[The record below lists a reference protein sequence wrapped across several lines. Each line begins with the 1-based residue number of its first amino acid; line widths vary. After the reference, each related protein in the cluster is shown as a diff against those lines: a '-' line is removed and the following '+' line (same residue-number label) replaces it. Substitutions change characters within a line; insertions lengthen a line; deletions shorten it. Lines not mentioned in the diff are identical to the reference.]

1 VIKRLKVSIEPRP
14 TRARISQCKAKAQL
28 LLDERVEQRQSKRST
43 IEQQEFSQV
52 YEEYQKALTASDSL
66 DYDDLL
72 LRCAELLRA
81 HPQCVSNIEA
91 VLIDEFQDTNIV
103 QLELMK
109 LFSCKNKRVTI
120 VGDPDQSIYGFR
132 SAEIQNLTRMQ
143 LYYPETSVIHLE
155 ENYRSSAAVLR
166 CAQVVIEQDIMRPNK
181 RLRPT
186 HCSGSFPVL
195 RRLPSPHDEAK
206 WIVAEIRR
214 VKAMTGNLT
223 TFSDYAILIR
233 SAHLSLLIEN
243 ALGKA
248 GMPYR
253 MVGGYRFF
261 DRDEIRTLLDYL
273 RTISQ
278 PNNNAA
284 LSAII
289 NVPSRKIGDE
299 SLKEL
304 LRLADEKG
312 ESLWVIVQ
320 NLTRGNLP
328 MKKKLTRPAEQN
340 LCKLVALIREAKKR
354 MLTVP
359 AESTAKFL
367 LELCIRRLA
376 YKDYL
381 RVKHPED
388 HENRWA
394 NVEEL
399 LSQATDVAESSS
411 NAGGVGLGDSLPE
424 IEGLEKQQA
433 DGNDEALA
441 NFLANITLSSD
452 LQAKEDGQEQECI
465 TISTIHSAKGLEWPF
480 VFIPA
485 VYTGSIP
492 HSRAEDTDEERRL
505 LYVAMTRAQALL
517 YLTCPLRQPRSDTE
531 TILSSFLPQKL
542 HWYFLQLGPDIT
554 DEVVRDVALILR
566 RSLPS
571 QEELVKGLE
580 SLSERES
587 SRDNLWPADGSAKP
601 RQWWDFEEEATSK
614 RKRVGMEVDKRDD
627 LCILQNQKNNIE
639 DIGTI
644 METTMTSSNSFTL
657 ASNSVGFST
666 AARHLE
672 LNPPRQV
679 QNEPNL
685 RIKDDPPDGLRAT
698 SKPKQGN
705 AKVGTRQGSLANF
718 FNRGTF
724 GSTVKSDAFK
734 PSTAPKPEP
743 ELPSY
748 INIHAKQSSHNI
760 PTAFTSHKIS
770 NQPAALKRP
779 QLLVETST
787 GKRKQYGFLSSSP
800 TREGTLGQPFEGS
813 SSVQAEASNTQAG
826 IHTSRTKSV
835 TTLHTTSMDI
845 LQRQGE
851 IGVRKTYGIRRE
863 MNGWEKRK
871 NK

>member
-14 TRARISQCKAKAQL
+14 TRSRISRCKAKAQL
-28 LLDERVEQRQSKRST
+28 LDERPEQLKSKRT
-43 IEQQEFSQV
+43 TLDQQEFSQV
-52 YEEYQKALTASDSL
+52 YEEYQNALAASDSL

-91 VLIDEFQDTNIV
+91 VLIDEFQDTNTV

-109 LFSCKNKRVTI
+109 LFACKNKRVTI

-132 SAEIQNLTRMQ
+132 SAEIQNLIRMQ
-143 LYYPETSVIHLE
+143 QYYSDTSVIHLE

-166 CAQVVIEQDIMRPNK
+166 CAQEVIEQDAVRPNK
-181 RLRPT
+181 RLKAT
-186 HCSGSFPVL
+186 HCYGSFPVL
-195 RRLPSPHDEAK
+195 RKLPSPYDEAK

-214 VKAMTGNLT
+214 VKAMTGNMT
-223 TFSDYAILIR
+223 SFSDYAILIR

-253 MVGGYRFF
+253 MVGGHRFF

-289 NVPSRKIGDE
+289 NVPSRKIGEE

-304 LRLADEKG
+304 MRLADETG
-312 ESLWVIVQ
+312 DSLWVIVQ
-320 NLTRGNLP
+320 KLTHGDLA

-354 MLTVP
+354 MFSVS

-367 LELCIRRLA
+367 LELCIKRLA
-376 YKDYL
+376 FKNYL
-381 RVKHPED
+381 QGKHPED

-399 LSQATDVAESSS
+399 LNQAADVAENSSKT
-411 NAGGVGLGDSLPE
+411 NGVGPEDSLPE
-424 IEGLEKQQA
+424 IEGLEQRQV
-433 DGNDEALA
+433 DGNDQALA
-441 NFLANITLSSD
+441 SFLANITLSSD

-517 YLTCPLRQPRSDTE
+517 YLTCPLRQSRSDTE
-531 TILSSFLPQKL
+531 TTLSSFLPQKL
-542 HWYFLQLGPDIT
+542 HRYFVQLGPDIT
-554 DEVVRDVALILR
+554 DQVVRDVALILR

-571 QEELVKGLE
+571 QEELVRGLE

-587 SRDNLWPADGSAKP
+587 SQDNLWPADGSAKP
-601 RQWWDFEEEATSK
+601 RQWWDFDEATST
-614 RKRVGMEVDKRDD
+614 RKTIGREAVKRDD
-627 LCILQNQKNNIE
+627 LCMLQNQKNNAE
-639 DIGTI
+639 AVGTI
-644 METTMTSSNSFTL
+644 VETTMTSANSFTL
-657 ASNSVGFST
+657 ASDSVVFST

-672 LNPPRQV
+672 LNPSGQMQDETNRRTK
-679 QNEPNL
+679 N
-685 RIKDDPPDGLRAT
+685 DPADSLGA
-698 SKPKQGN
+698 KPGPKRGK
-705 AKVGTRQGSLANF
+705 AKVGTGQGSLANF
-718 FNRGTF
+718 FARGSF
-724 GSTVKSDAFK
+724 SSTIESEASK
-734 PSTAPKPEP
+734 PSHVPKPEP
-743 ELPSY
+743 ELPGY
-748 INIHAKQSSHNI
+748 IDIHSKQPSHNI

-770 NQPAALKRP
+770 NKPASLKRP
-779 QLLVETST
+779 QPLEETST
-787 GKRKQYGFLSSSP
+787 AKRKQYVFLSSSP
-800 TREGTLGQPFEGS
+800 TGEVSSRRRSEGAGGA
-813 SSVQAEASNTQAG
+813 QANPSIDQAG
-826 IHTSRTKSV
+826 VSTSRTKSV

-845 LQRQGE
+845 LQRQGA
-851 IGVRKTYGIRRE
+851 IGARKTYGIRRE
-863 MNGWEKRK
+863 MNGWENRK